1 MASTKNLLH
10 VKVGISSLRKRALKI
25 HIKRYTTPLQISQKD
40 LLKKPNKSERVQ
52 YDNAG
57 PRLVPTVAGEE
68 RATVVRLH
76 VRCMLQVTGR
86 LSLASPQ

>member
-10 VKVGISSLRKRALKI
+10 VKLGISSLRKKALKI
-25 HIKRYTTPLQISQKD
+25 HIKRYTTPLQISQKH
-40 LLKKPNKSERVQ
+40 LMKKPKKPERVQ

-68 RATVVRLH
+68 RATVRLH

>member
-1 MASTKNLLH
+1 M
-10 VKVGISSLRKRALKI
+10 
-25 HIKRYTTPLQISQKD
+25 
-40 LLKKPNKSERVQ
+40 KKPKKPERVQ

-68 RATVVRLH
+68 RATVRLH

>member
-10 VKVGISSLRKRALKI
+10 VKLGISSLRKKALKI
-25 HIKRYTTPLQISQKD
+25 HIKRYTTTLQISQKD
-40 LLKKPNKSERVQ
+40 LMKKPKKPERVQ

-68 RATVVRLH
+68 RATVRLH